1 MMEKNFRIFIGY
13 DPREKIAFHVLSYS
27 IMKYSSI
34 PVNITPINLSN
45 LKRFYKRKKGP
56 KDSTEFSISR
66 FLTPYL
72 SDFKGYSLFL
82 DCDFIFKGD
91 VADLLKIINKD
102 KNKTLWCV
110 KHNYIPRDK
119 KKFLNEKQ
127 LKYEKKNW
135 SSFVIYNNKKC
146 KKLKPE
152 FVSKSKGLYLHQFKW
167 TKDNN
172 IGSLP
177 KEWNMLV
184 GEQKIKKNF
193 KALHYT
199 LGGPYFKKY
208 SKSSYAKYWF
218 RLRDEMLKV

>member
-1 MMEKNFRIFIGY
+1 MEKNFRIFIGY
-13 DPREKIAFHVLSYS
+13 DPREKVAFHVLSYS
-27 IMKYSSI
+27 IIKYSSI
-34 PVNITPINLSN
+34 PVNITPVNLFN
-45 LKRFYKRKKGP
+45 LRNFYRRKKGP

-82 DCDFIFKGD
+82 DCDFVFKGD

-102 KNKTLWCV
+102 KKKTLWCV
-110 KHNYIPRDK
+110 KHNYIPKDK

-146 KKLKPE
+146 KILKPE
-152 FVSKSKGLYLHQFKW
+152 FVSKSDGLYLHQFKW

-208 SKSSYAKYWF
+208 SKFSYAKYWL
-218 RLRDEMLKV
+218 RLRDEMLKI

>member
-127 LKYEKKNW
+127 LKYEKK
-135 SSFVIYNNKKC
+135 I
-146 KKLKPE
+146 
-152 FVSKSKGLYLHQFKW
+152 GLVL
-167 TKDNN
+167 
-172 IGSLP
+172 
-177 KEWNMLV
+177 
-184 GEQKIKKNF
+184 
-193 KALHYT
+193 
-199 LGGPYFKKY
+199 
-208 SKSSYAKYWF
+208 
-218 RLRDEMLKV
+218 